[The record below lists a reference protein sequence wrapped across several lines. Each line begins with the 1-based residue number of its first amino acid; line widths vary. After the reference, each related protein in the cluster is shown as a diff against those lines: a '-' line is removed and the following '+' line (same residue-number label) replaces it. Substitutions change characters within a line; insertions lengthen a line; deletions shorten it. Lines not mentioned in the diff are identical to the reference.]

1 MDHGNPV
8 QELLILPPPGDAR
21 GHGGS
26 GRDDP
31 SRRLDNLPLMVSAN
45 GTTLKIWNP
54 FNGSCLG
61 TFATRH
67 AKTITA
73 MCLLDIPPHDKG
85 NKYNEEE
92 EDSNEKRKHHF
103 VTAGLDGLIC
113 IQSASNADILV
124 WRLPYLHGMQMS
136 EPISALAI
144 SSDAN
149 CKRSGPPQASSRCTS
164 AIDRRQAPVDPWG
177 AKRGSHN
184 GVRSPF
190 SPGGRMKSL
199 TIQTTTSLPTRRS
212 RGCPSTTCC

>member
-8 QELLILPPPGDAR
+8 QALLILPPTGDAR

-31 SRRLDNLPLMVSAN
+31 SRRLDNLPLMVSA
-45 GTTLKIWNP
+45 GWTTLKIWNP

-73 MCLLDIPPHDKG
+73 MCLLDIPHNEG
-85 NKYNEEE
+85 NKYDKEE
-92 EDSNEKRKHHF
+92 EDSNDKRKHHI

-124 WRLPYLHGMQMS
+124 GRLP
-136 EPISALAI
+136 
-144 SSDAN
+144 
-149 CKRSGPPQASSRCTS
+149 
-164 AIDRRQAPVDPWG
+164 
-177 AKRGSHN
+177 
-184 GVRSPF
+184 
-190 SPGGRMKSL
+190 
-199 TIQTTTSLPTRRS
+199 
-212 RGCPSTTCC
+212 